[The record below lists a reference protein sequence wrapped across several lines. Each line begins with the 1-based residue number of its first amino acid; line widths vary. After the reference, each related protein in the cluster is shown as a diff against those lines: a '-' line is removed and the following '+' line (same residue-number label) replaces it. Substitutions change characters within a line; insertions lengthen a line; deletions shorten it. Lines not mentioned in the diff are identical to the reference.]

1 MGEEKQSKEKEN
13 EEVVMQAI
21 GLDIGTTTISGV
33 LLDPRTQQ
41 VVKARTVK
49 NGSFLPTEHSWEKI
63 QDPEKII
70 EIAKGLL
77 EELLAEGEDVR
88 WIGLT
93 GQMHGIVYV
102 DAQGRCVSPLYT
114 WQDGRGEQRIFAG
127 ESVCEKLERE
137 TGDSFYTG
145 YGLVTHLYQQWT
157 GQVPKEA
164 KKLCTIADY
173 LGMILTGRKEPLMH
187 SSNGASLGFF
197 QVEERTFQRE
207 RLEQQGVL
215 LTLLPEVV
223 DSYEVLGTYGEIPVM
238 VAIGDN
244 QASFLGSV
252 KDPEKTVLF
261 NMGTGGQVSVLAE
274 VPCKGNAIEVRPYNE
289 GKYLLAGSSLCG
301 GRAYASLEQFF
312 RTYTEAAG
320 LEGVD
325 HYQVMSRLF
334 AKPEVPLRVST
345 CFAGTRQE
353 PVKRGYIEGI
363 EVGNLTPG
371 AFIYGVLEGMVEEL
385 YTMYEEV
392 GEEIQKEKT
401 LLVASGNGMRQNIHL
416 QQLAEERFHLPL
428 QIAENT
434 EEAACG
440 AALTGLS

>member
-1 MGEEKQSKEKEN
+1 
-13 EEVVMQAI
+13 MQAI
-21 GLDIGTTTISGV
+21 GIDIGTTTISGV
-33 LLDPRTQQ
+33 LLDPQTQQ
-41 VVKARTVK
+41 VVRACTIK
-49 NGSFLPTEHSWEKI
+49 NDSFLASDHAWEKI
-63 QDPEKII
+63 QDPARIQER
-70 EIAKGLL
+70 AKGLL
-77 EELLAEGEDVR
+77 EELLSAGEDVR

-102 DAQGRCVSPLYT
+102 DEMGRHVSPLYT
-114 WQDGRGEQRIFAG
+114 WQDGRGELKAFDG
-127 ESVCEKLERE
+127 ESVCSRLERE
-137 TGDSFYTG
+137 TGDNFYTG

-173 LGMILTGRKEPLMH
+173 LGMVLTGRKEPLIH
-187 SSNGASLGFF
+187 SSNAASLGCF
-197 QVEERTFQRE
+197 QVEERTFQKDL
-207 RLEQQGVL
+207 LEQQGVD

-223 DSYEVLGTYGEIPVM
+223 DSYEILGTYREIPVT

-252 KDPEKTVLF
+252 KDPEKSVLC
-261 NMGTGGQVSVLAE
+261 NMGTGGQVSVLSE
-274 VPCKGNAIEVRPYNE
+274 VPCKGKAIEVRPYNE

-301 GRAYASLEQFF
+301 GRAYACLEQFF

-334 AKPEVPLRVST
+334 AQPEVPLRVST

-353 PVKRGYIEGI
+353 PARRGYIQGI

-392 GEEIQKEKT
+392 GEDIRKEKT
-401 LLVASGNGMRQNIHL
+401 LLVASGNGMRQNPHL

-440 AALTGLS
+440 AALTGVS